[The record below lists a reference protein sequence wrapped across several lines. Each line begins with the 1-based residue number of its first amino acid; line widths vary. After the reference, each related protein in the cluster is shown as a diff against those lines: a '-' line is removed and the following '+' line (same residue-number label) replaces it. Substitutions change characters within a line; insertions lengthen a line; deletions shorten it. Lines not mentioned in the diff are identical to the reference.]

1 MRNLSLWQSCGTVL
15 MSSVLFFTGHA
26 ASADVYPSKP
36 IKLIVPFAPG
46 SSTDVLGRMV
56 ADRLTRSLGQP
67 VVIDSRPGAGGMIGT
82 IAGAKAAA
90 DGYNLIMAGSGP
102 FGVNPAIYSK
112 LGYDPLK
119 DFSPIANLVL
129 TPQVM
134 VATSN
139 GPAKPAKQFLADA
152 QAGGKLID
160 YASIGPGSTSHLAG
174 AFFQRVSGLPMNHIA
189 FKSNAEAQMQ
199 VIAGNVP
206 VMFDAMPG
214 VMTSIKAGKLR
225 CIATG
230 TSTRLPQLP
239 DVPTVAEQ
247 GFKGFE
253 MTQWYGLMAPSKM
266 PKANIDKLEK
276 EAIAAARGKAVHD
289 KLSQDTALAVGNT
302 RAEFEAFIK
311 LEQARW
317 KPVIAR
323 AQIKPE
329 GV

>member
-15 MSSVLFFTGHA
+15 MSSVLFFAGHA

-90 DGYNLIMAGSGP
+90 DGYTLIMAGSGP

-119 DFSPIANLVL
+119 DFTPIANLVL

-225 CIATG
+225 ALAVA
-230 TSTRLPQLP
+230 SRERSPYLP
-239 DVPTVAEQ
+239 DVPTFAEA
-247 GFKGFE
+247 
-253 MTQWYGLMAPSKM
+253 GLGTLVVTGWIGLAAPTGT
-266 PKANIDKLEK
+266 PEPILDKLNAEVNAMLQQFDVR
-276 EAIAAARGKAVHD
+276 E
-289 KLSQDTALAVGNT
+289 KLSTGAFITVGGT
-302 RAEFEAFIK
+302 RAEFGAYIRSEIAQWSQVAK
-311 LEQARW
+311 QAG
-317 KPVIAR
+317 I
-323 AQIKPE
+323 QLD
-329 GV
+329 

>member
-1 MRNLSLWQSCGTVL
+1 
-15 MSSVLFFTGHA
+15 
-26 ASADVYPSKP
+26 
-36 IKLIVPFAPG
+36 
-46 SSTDVLGRMV
+46 VLGRMV

-90 DGYNLIMAGSGP
+90 DGYTLIMAGSGP

-119 DFSPIANLVL
+119 DFTPIANWVL

-225 CIATG
+225 ALAVA
-230 TSTRLPQLP
+230 SRERSPYLP
-239 DVPTVAEQ
+239 DVPTFAEA
-247 GFKGFE
+247 
-253 MTQWYGLMAPSKM
+253 GLGTLVVTGWIGLAAPTGT
-266 PKANIDKLEK
+266 PEPILDKLNAEVNAMLQQFDVR
-276 EAIAAARGKAVHD
+276 E
-289 KLSQDTALAVGNT
+289 KLSTGAFITVGGT
-302 RAEFEAFIK
+302 RAEFGAYIRSEIAQWSQVAK
-311 LEQARW
+311 QAG
-317 KPVIAR
+317 I
-323 AQIKPE
+323 QLD
-329 GV
+329 

>member
-1 MRNLSLWQSCGTVL
+1 MRNLSLWQSCWTVL
-15 MSSVLFFTGHA
+15 MSSVLFFAGHA

-90 DGYNLIMAGSGP
+90 DGYTLIMAGSGP

-119 DFSPIANLVL
+119 DFTPIANLVL

-139 GPAKPAKQFLADA
+139 GPARPAKQFLADA

-225 CIATG
+225 ALAVA
-230 TSTRLPQLP
+230 SRERSPYLP
-239 DVPTVAEQ
+239 DVPTFAEA
-247 GFKGFE
+247 GFG
-253 MTQWYGLMAPSKM
+253 TLVVTGWIGLAAPTGT
-266 PKANIDKLEK
+266 PEPILDKLNAEVNAMLQQFDVR
-276 EAIAAARGKAVHD
+276 E
-289 KLSQDTALAVGNT
+289 KLSTGAFITVGGT
-302 RAEFEAFIK
+302 RAEFGAYIRSEIAQWSQVAK
-311 LEQARW
+311 QAG
-317 KPVIAR
+317 I
-323 AQIKPE
+323 QLD
-329 GV
+329 

>member
-90 DGYNLIMAGSGP
+90 DGYTLIMAGSGP

-119 DFSPIANLVL
+119 DFTPIANLVL

-225 CIATG
+225 ALAVA
-230 TSTRLPQLP
+230 SRERSPYLP
-239 DVPTVAEQ
+239 DVPTFAEA
-247 GFKGFE
+247 
-253 MTQWYGLMAPSKM
+253 GLGTLVVTGWIGLAAPTGT
-266 PKANIDKLEK
+266 PEPILDKLNAEVNAMLQQFDVR
-276 EAIAAARGKAVHD
+276 E
-289 KLSQDTALAVGNT
+289 KLSTGAFITVGGT
-302 RAEFEAFIK
+302 RAEFGAYIRSEIAQWSQVAK
-311 LEQARW
+311 QAG
-317 KPVIAR
+317 I
-323 AQIKPE
+323 QLD
-329 GV
+329 

>member
-15 MSSVLFFTGHA
+15 MSSVLFFAGHA

-90 DGYNLIMAGSGP
+90 DGYTLIMAGSGP

-119 DFSPIANLVL
+119 DFTPIANLVL

-225 CIATG
+225 ALAVA
-230 TSTRLPQLP
+230 SRERSPYLP
-239 DVPTVAEQ
+239 DVPTFAEA
-247 GFKGFE
+247 GFG
-253 MTQWYGLMAPSKM
+253 TLVVTGWIGLAAPTGT
-266 PKANIDKLEK
+266 PEPILDKLNAEVNAMLQQFDVREK
-276 EAIAAARGKAVHD
+276 LNTGAFI
-289 KLSQDTALAVGNT
+289 TVGGT
-302 RAEFEAFIK
+302 RAEFGAYIRSEIAQWSQVAK
-311 LEQARW
+311 QAG
-317 KPVIAR
+317 I
-323 AQIKPE
+323 QLD
-329 GV
+329 